1 MKQMKIATE
10 KFQDM
15 VARASKGASE
25 NKLLPI
31 TSLMAFE
38 LKDNVLT
45 LTTTDTANT
54 LKVISDKVEGDDMYA
69 VVPVDLFSK
78 LIAKTTSES
87 ITIKLTDSSLEVNG
101 NGTYNIPLAM
111 DEDGLVQFPEYKFEK
126 KGDPEVVNLTSVKNI
141 LNINKAAVAKT
152 IDTPCLCGY
161 YIGKR
166 VISTDEQV
174 ICFNDF
180 QLLKEDVLISPEM
193 MELLSLNTEEKIN
206 CYYSDGYFLFETPNI
221 VLYGA
226 EHDGKDLFPV
236 EEITGYLDE
245 EFRSMCKLPKIL
257 LQNVIDRLSLFI
269 EPYDKNGAYFTF
281 TKEGVKV
288 TSKKSSSVE
297 VIAYQESKDFA
308 PFICCVDIPM
318 LKAQID
324 ANPGE
329 AIELWYGHDSAIK
342 MTSGKVTQV
351 IALLE
356 DDNLE
361 HNSGNDQA

>member
-1 MKQMKIATE
+1 MKIATE

-31 TSLMAFE
+31 TSLMAFD

-54 LKVISDKVEGDDMYA
+54 LKVIADKIEGDDMHA
-69 VVPVDLFSK
+69 VVPVGLFSR
-78 LIAKTTSES
+78 LIAKTTAVE
-87 ITIKLTDSSLEVNG
+87 IHIKLTENSLEVLG
-101 NGTYNIPLAM
+101 NGTYNIPLTM
-111 DEDGLVQFPEYKFEK
+111 DEDGLVQFPKYEFEK
-126 KGDPEVVNLTSVKNI
+126 IGAPQTVHLSSIKNI
-141 LNINKAAVAKT
+141 LDINKAAIAKT

-161 YIGKR
+161 YVGDK

-180 QLLKEDVLISPEM
+180 RLLQNDVLISPEM
-193 MELLSLNTEEKIN
+193 MELLSLNTQENID
-206 CYYSDGYFLFETPNI
+206 CYYSNGYFLFETPDV

-236 EEITGYLDE
+236 NEITAYLDE
-245 EFRSMCKLPKIL
+245 EFKSMCKLPKIL
-257 LQNVIDRLSLFI
+257 LQSVIDRLSLFI
-269 EPYDKNGAYFTF
+269 EPYDKNGAYFAF
-281 TKEGVKV
+281 TQNGVKV

-297 VIAYQESKDFA
+297 VIAYNESTNFV
-308 PFICCVDIPM
+308 PFLCCVDIPM

-329 AIELWYGHDSAIK
+329 MIELWYGHDSAIK
-342 MTSGKVTQV
+342 LVSGKVTQV

-356 DDNLE
+356 DDNLQGATTNE
-361 HNSGNDQA
+361 QA

>member
-10 KFQDM
+10 KFRDM
-15 VARASKGASE
+15 TARASKGASE

-31 TSLMAFE
+31 TSLMSFE
-38 LKDNVLT
+38 LQDNVLT

-54 LKVISDKVEGDDMYA
+54 LKVSSDKVEGDNMKA

-78 LIAKTTSES
+78 LIERTTSES
-87 ITIKLTDSSLEVNG
+87 ITISLTENSLEVKG
-101 NGTYNIPLAM
+101 NGTYNIPLIM

-126 KGDPEVVNLTSVKNI
+126 KGEPEIINLTSIRNI
-141 LNINKAAVAKT
+141 LSINKAAVAKT
-152 IDTPCLCGY
+152 IDTPFLCGY
-161 YIGKR
+161 YVGDR
-166 VISTDEQV
+166 VISTDELV

-180 QLLKEDVLISPEM
+180 RLLKEDALISPEM
-193 MELLSLNTEEKIN
+193 MELLGLNTEEKIK
-206 CYYSDGYFLFETPNI
+206 CYYNDGYFLFETSNI

-226 EHDGKDLFPV
+226 EHDGKEMYPV
-236 EEITGYLDE
+236 KEITGYLEE
-245 EFRSMCKLPKIL
+245 EFSSMCKLPKIL

-281 TKEGVKV
+281 TKDGVKV
-288 TSKKSSSVE
+288 TSKRSSSVE
-297 VIAYQESKDFA
+297 TIAYQESANFA

-329 AIELWYGHDSAIK
+329 VIELWYGHAAAIK

-356 DDNLE
+356 DDSLE
-361 HNSGNDQA
+361 VDNGDIEA

>member
-10 KFQDM
+10 KFRDM
-15 VARASKGASE
+15 VARASRGASE

-31 TSLMAFE
+31 TSLMSFE

-54 LKVISDKVEGDDMYA
+54 LKVISDKVEGDNMKA
-69 VVPVDLFSK
+69 VIPANLFSK
-78 LIAKTTSES
+78 LIEKTTSES
-87 ITIKLTDSSLEVNG
+87 ITIKLTEDSLEVQG
-101 NGTYNIPLAM
+101 NGTYNIPLVM

-126 KGDPEVVNLTSVKNI
+126 KGEPEIINLTSIKNI
-141 LNINKAAVAKT
+141 LSINKAATAKT
-152 IDTPCLCGY
+152 IDTPFLCGY
-161 YIGKR
+161 YIGER
-166 VISTDEQV
+166 VISTDELV

-180 QLLKEDVLISPEM
+180 RLLKEDVLISPEM
-193 MELLSLNTEEKIN
+193 MELLGLNTEEKIK
-206 CYYSDGYFLFETPNI
+206 CYYSDGYFLFETSNI

-257 LQNVIDRLSLFI
+257 LQSVIDRLSLFI

-281 TKEGVKV
+281 TKEGVRV

-297 VIAYQESKDFA
+297 LIAYQESKNFA
-308 PFICCVDIPM
+308 PFLCCVDIPM

-329 AIELWYGHDSAIK
+329 TIELWYGHEAAIK

-356 DDNLE
+356 DDSLE
-361 HNSGNDQA
+361 VSSGNDEA